1 MKKIT
6 YIARILLSSFGQR
19 LILIWIITLL
29 VSFGLSM
36 SVGIVQSQLNTQ
48 SYYLND
54 DMRDL
59 AFLVDSATSYYSD
72 AHGRGESTR
81 RVRAQLSN
89 WPGIAAIYEQT
100 TVEVEKELWTCIGY
114 PSELLTRLHLPT
126 SETNV
131 DMRPNGMQNPVW
143 LDHRLLGQYTVGDV
157 LSLDIYTYEGQTESV
172 KMTVAGFLNAEN
184 VHYDFQMG
192 SSAETYSMDFIT
204 RNPDYLVCITIS
216 DDVFK
221 SSSFDYAKSCAKFLL
236 PEDIAFIGSWKE
248 LARQQGVGYISS
260 MDDILQN
267 DEKNIDLMSTPIL
280 VLCIIMIVLTLIGLI
295 GTQLQLMNRY
305 KQIAFS
311 LIMSGME
318 WKTWKISWLTISCL
332 PLLIASLLGTS
343 FGNAWKTIVMLENLR
358 FLTPLTLTI
367 SLMIILL
374 SVIGIVPTISR
385 WSRIDINEFRR
396 MSE

>member
-59 AFLVDSATSYYSD
+59 AFLVDSATSYYGD
-72 AHGRGESTR
+72 AHSRGESTR
-81 RVRAQLSN
+81 SVRTQLGN
-89 WPGIAAIYEQT
+89 WLGMAAIYEQT
-100 TVEVEKELWTCIGY
+100 TVRIEEKLWTCIGY
-114 PSELLTRLHLPT
+114 PSDLLTRLHLPT
-126 SETNV
+126 SEANV
-131 DMRPNGMQNPVW
+131 DMRPNSMQNPVW
-143 LDHRLLGQYTVGDV
+143 LDYRLLDQYAVGDV
-157 LSLDIYTYEGQTESV
+157 LSLEINTYEGQTEVV
-172 KMTVAGFLNAEN
+172 KMTVAGFLNSEN
-184 VHYDFQMG
+184 AHYDFQMG

-204 RNPDYLVCITIS
+204 RNPDYLVCVTVS
-216 DDVFK
+216 DGVFE
-221 SSSFDYAKSCAKFLL
+221 SSSFDSKKSCAKFLL
-236 PEDIAFIGSWKE
+236 PEDVAYIDSWKE
-248 LARQQGVGYISS
+248 LAMQQGIGHVSS
-260 MDDILQN
+260 MDDILKN

-280 VLCIIMIVLTLIGLI
+280 VLCVIMMVLTVIGLI

-318 WKTWKISWLTISCL
+318 WKTWKISWLSICCF

-343 FGNAWKTIVMLENLR
+343 FGNAWKTIVMMENLR
-358 FLTPLTLTI
+358 FITPFTLTI
-367 SLMIILL
+367 SIMILL
-374 SVIGIVPTISR
+374 FSVIGIAPTISR